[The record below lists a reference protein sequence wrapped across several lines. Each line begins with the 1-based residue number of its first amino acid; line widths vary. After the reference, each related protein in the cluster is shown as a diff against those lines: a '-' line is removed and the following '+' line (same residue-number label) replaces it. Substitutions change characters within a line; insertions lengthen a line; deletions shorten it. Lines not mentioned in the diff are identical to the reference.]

1 MKNFTRAQR
10 EVLEQLT
17 WGTKLSAY
25 LPRSR
30 ARTVQALERLGLV
43 VRVRALEGLLVM
55 GEYRLTSRGW
65 AAAGRGPCRGVKEG
79 VS

>member
-1 MKNFTRAQR
+1 MKTLTRTQR

-30 ARTVQALERLGLV
+30 ERTVRALERAGLV
-43 VRVRALEGLLVM
+43 VRVRAMEGVLVL

-65 AAAGRGPCRGVKEG
+65 AAVGRGPCRGVG
-79 VS
+79 

>member
-1 MKNFTRAQR
+1 MKNLTRAQR

-30 ARTVQALERLGLV
+30 ARTVQGLELLGLV
-43 VRVRALEGLLVM
+43 VRVRAMDGFLVL

-65 AAAGRGPCRGVKEG
+65 AAVGRGPCRGVVK
-79 VS
+79 SLP